1 MISAGEALD
10 MGLVNAV
17 ADNDNLQ
24 SAGEKLMKEIIDNAP
39 IAVRFTWE
47 ALHRGLNMTSE
58 ESVKLG
64 ADFFGL
70 AASTEDFRQGTRAFL
85 KKKKPSYKGT

>member
-1 MISAGEALD
+1 
-10 MGLVNAV
+10 
-17 ADNDNLQ
+17 
-24 SAGEKLMKEIIDNAP
+24 
-39 IAVRFTWE
+39 
-47 ALHRGLNMTSE
+47 MTSE